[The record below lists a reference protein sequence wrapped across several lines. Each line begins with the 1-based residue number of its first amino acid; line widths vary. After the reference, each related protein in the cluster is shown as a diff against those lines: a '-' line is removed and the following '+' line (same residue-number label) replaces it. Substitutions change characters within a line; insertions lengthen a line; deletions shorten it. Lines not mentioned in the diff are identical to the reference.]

1 MKRVLERRKVER
13 IMKNDTGK
21 TVRSLLIAG
30 VVVMAVSI
38 MWPLLA
44 EKYGTSKQTAS
55 NALQSETSLSE
66 TEMEAEMTAEK
77 TAKETEKPRRMF
89 EPVFRIEH
97 DENGNANS
105 HSAGGGGG
113 STGSFVNGASGTS
126 SGSYSSSG
134 YSS

>member
-55 NALQSETSLSE
+55 NALQSETSSSYSSLSAS
-66 TEMEAEMTAEK
+66 TSTSTAS
-77 TAKETEKPRRMF
+77 AMY
-89 EPVFRIEH
+89 
-97 DENGNANS
+97 S

-113 STGSFVNGASGTS
+113 STGSFINSASGTS
-126 SGSYSSSG
+126 SGSY
-134 YSS
+134 

>member
-1 MKRVLERRKVER
+1 
-13 IMKNDTGK
+13 MKNDTGK

-55 NALQSETSLSE
+55 NVLQSETSSSYSSSSASTLTSASKS
-66 TEMEAEMTAEK
+66 TSASTSTSTAS
-77 TAKETEKPRRMF
+77 AMY
-89 EPVFRIEH
+89 
-97 DENGNANS
+97 S

-113 STGSFVNGASGTS
+113 STGSFINSASGTS
-126 SGSYSSSG
+126 SGSYSSFRFFIG
-134 YSS
+134 KLRL

>member
-55 NALQSETSLSE
+55 NALQSETS
-66 TEMEAEMTAEK
+66 
-77 TAKETEKPRRMF
+77 
-89 EPVFRIEH
+89 
-97 DENGNANS
+97 
-105 HSAGGGGG
+105 
-113 STGSFVNGASGTS
+113 S
-126 SGSYSSSG
+126 SYLSSSA
-134 YSS
+134 STSTSASKSTLASTSTSTSKSTSKSTSAST

>member
-13 IMKNDTGK
+13 IMKNDTRK
-21 TVRSLLIAG
+21 TVRGLLIAG

-38 MWPLLA
+38 MWPSLA

-55 NALQSETSLSE
+55 NVLQSETSSSYSSSSAS
-66 TEMEAEMTAEK
+66 TSTSASKSTSASTSTASA
-77 TAKETEKPRRMF
+77 TY
-89 EPVFRIEH
+89 
-97 DENGNANS
+97 S

-134 YSS
+134 SSSGSSSYKKN